1 MLCQSL
7 LYNKVLWLHTY
18 RHSFL
23 YSFPLWFIMILN
35 IAPCAIHWD
44 LVVYPILNVIVCIY
58 QPQTP
63 SASLALPSLLATT
76 SQFSMSVSLFQAQLD

>member
-7 LYNKVLWLHTY
+7 LYSKVLQLHTY

-35 IAPCAIHWD
+35 IAPCAIHWG

-63 SASLALPSLLATT
+63 STSLSLPTLLATT